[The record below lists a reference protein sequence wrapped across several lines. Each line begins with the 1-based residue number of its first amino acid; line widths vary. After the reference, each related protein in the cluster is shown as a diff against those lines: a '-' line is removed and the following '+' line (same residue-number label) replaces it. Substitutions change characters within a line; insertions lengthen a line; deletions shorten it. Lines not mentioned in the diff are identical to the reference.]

1 MSVNIS
7 VRHAF
12 KKFGDN
18 TVIPDLSLEIKEG
31 EFLTLLGPSGCG
43 KTTFLRMIAGFTPI
57 DGGDFYFGDQKINEL
72 DPAKRNIGMVFQNY
86 AIFPHLS
93 VRKNVEFGLKNQRLS
108 KTEIKRRTDEFL
120 KLMQM
125 DMLADRMPDKLSGGQ
140 QQRVA
145 LARALCIQP
154 QVLLMD
160 EPLSNL
166 DAKLRIEMR
175 TVIKS
180 IHQNLGI
187 TTVYVTHDQEE
198 AMAVSDRI
206 AVMKAGVIQHLGT
219 PKSIYQRPFNLF
231 VSSFIGRSNLLEGRL
246 TFRNGLPF
254 AKIGDYEV
262 ALDNIQKQYVS
273 EQKIIVSVRPQE
285 LRIEGA
291 ASKGIPAVID
301 DCVFLGQNT
310 HYFLHLE
317 NGLEIEVVQESTIEH
332 TLPRG
337 MQVHLGIDAE
347 KVNVFTEDGSIN
359 ILKGVC
365 NDAQ

>member
-1 MSVNIS
+1 VSVNIS

-246 TFRNGLPF
+246 AFRNGLPF
-254 AKIGDYEV
+254 AKIDDYEV
-262 ALDNIQKQYVS
+262 ALNNIQKQYVS
-273 EQKIIVSVRPQE
+273 EQMIIVSVRPQE
-285 LRIEGA
+285 LRIEEA

-317 NGLEIEVVQESTIEH
+317 NGHEIEVVQESTIEH